1 MSDWTHRFRDRFPG
15 DGDQSLKV
23 GDLVTVTDGI
33 FESFDG
39 KIQAIDE
46 EEGKVTIGI
55 EIFGRVTP
63 VEVDYRQVK
72 RS

>member
-1 MSDWTHRFRDRFPG
+1 M
-15 DGDQSLKV
+15 
-23 GDLVTVTDGI
+23 VTVTDGT